1 MNGDEFYQFLL
12 NRLNTGDVLHT
23 GKNGTQYIFLGW
35 HKGNLQFAGTQ
46 TKSIAKDILIA
57 VKDALNNNVA
67 ICAEWLRENEME
79 SFASRMALIKSVI
92 KNYSQASTSEMS

>member
-1 MNGDEFYQFLL
+1 MSGAEFYQFLL

-46 TKSIAKDILIA
+46 TKSIAKNILIA
-57 VKDALNNNVA
+57 VKDALNDDVE

-92 KNYSQASTSEMS
+92 KNYCPVAVTERG